1 MCIYDILWLPSLLD
15 TVFNQDENW
24 FNSSKSILE
33 TKHIC
38 ICSSIYVSIMQ
49 TNCVN
54 GSSSSRK
61 HSTHCFQWVVNSCLS
76 FTSAWAAASAMR
88 RNSHS
93 VLELSL
99 VIKHESDTGHQS
111 FLWSLMHFS
120 SWHLSTPTHK
130 RSLLL
135 TVIRC
140 WHVLCEWQL
149 KCFCFVLPPKHNFQA
164 T

>member
-15 TVFNQDENW
+15 TVR
-24 FNSSKSILE
+24 STLE

-38 ICSSIYVSIMQ
+38 ICSSIYVSIVQ

-88 RNSHS
+88 RNGHS

-99 VIKHESDTGHQS
+99 VIKHESDTGHQD

-120 SWHLSTPTHK
+120 SWHLSTPTHICK

-140 WHVLCEWQL
+140 WHVLCEWQR

>member
-15 TVFNQDENW
+15 TVR
-24 FNSSKSILE
+24 STLE

-38 ICSSIYVSIMQ
+38 TSIYVSIMQ

-76 FTSAWAAASAMR
+76 FTSAWAAASALR
-88 RNSHS
+88 RNGHS

-99 VIKHESDTGHQS
+99 VIKQVWHRSPG
-111 FLWSLMHFS
+111 FSLEFDALFILTFIHS
-120 SWHLSTPTHK
+120 HTHLITVA
-130 RSLLL
+130 L
-135 TVIRC
+135 TDRDKM
-140 WHVLCEWQL
+140 LACEWQL